1 MRRYFAHVQLLLQND
16 HSSHKTR
23 QRMDLPLRRPWTAAN
38 LELHISW
45 VLERRVF
52 HLLSPPSQL
61 ARLQLSERG
70 SICRPPPRGRSRYSS
85 TLQPSGPGYQLPGS
99 GRAGCRARG
108 IALPRKFV
116 QERQQYQQLHR
127 AQSEY
132 LVWHNTFWG
141 SPLGDVLCV

>member
-16 HSSHKTR
+16 YSSHKTR

-70 SICRPPPRGRSRYSS
+70 SICRPPPRGRSRSSS
-85 TLQPSGPGYQLPGS
+85 TRQLWEPGCQIQHSGD
-99 GRAGCRARG
+99 RAGCHHCGKSLPRQFVEEQGGRSCAGARG
-108 IALPRKFV
+108 APAEKF
-116 QERQQYQQLHR
+116 
-127 AQSEY
+127 
-132 LVWHNTFWG
+132 
-141 SPLGDVLCV
+141 